1 MPASLASVP
10 ATRTDPIIDDQMGS
24 TGIRAPVVSTQWL
37 YPYHIRIGCGHAS
50 DRHVTAPRLLLMA
63 LLLSTILR
71 TVRATLFGC
80 GVALWLVVQGH
91 PIAAGAVMGVAILLD
106 GASLWQRRSPLS
118 STEDPSLTKDDGT
131 PFNVPLA
138 QALDHLPGV
147 FYVIGPAGRLIRW
160 NARFESVSG
169 YSADDLRGSL
179 AFRFFE
185 GEDRRRIAAAVLR
198 VYAVGDARVEA
209 EFITKT
215 ADALPMLFSGS
226 RIVIDGD
233 PHLVGM
239 GIDVAD
245 RIAAEE
251 ALRRREME
259 YRMLAENVIDVVSH
273 HTADTTRLYVSPSIE
288 DLVGFTPEELIG
300 RRAYEDIHPDDQG
313 EVQRSLQKSLEHD
326 PVARAEY
333 RMRCKDGSWV
343 WVETVGRYV
352 DTGLGDREIIA
363 TTRDISNQKALEE
376 QLREALSQAESAR
389 EEAERA
395 ERLKSLFLAN
405 MSHEIRTPLTSIIG
419 FSEVLAD
426 EVPEPYSG
434 MAEMVGKS
442 GQRLIDTIGSV
453 LALSKLEA
461 GRWSGDFEP
470 VNLGDE
476 VCTTIDLMS
485 PQSAE
490 RRARRAGLRP
500 SRPLG
505 PAAHH
510 RQPAQQRHQVQPGRM
525 PRAGAR
531 SRRAQLRPGC
541 AGGRRR
547 RTGHSEEPA
556 RGTLQPVLAR
566 QLRTRQPHRRR
577 PGPIHHPPPRR
588 PHGRPHRGGL

>member
-1 MPASLASVP
+1 LA
-10 ATRTDPIIDDQMGS
+10 R
-24 TGIRAPVVSTQWL
+24 
-37 YPYHIRIGCGHAS
+37 
-50 DRHVTAPRLLLMA
+50 
-63 LLLSTILR
+63 
-71 TVRATLFGC
+71 
-80 GVALWLVVQGH
+80 
-91 PIAAGAVMGVAILLD
+91 
-106 GASLWQRRSPLS
+106 
-118 STEDPSLTKDDGT
+118 
-131 PFNVPLA
+131 
-138 QALDHLPGV
+138 ALDHLPGV

-169 YSADDLRGSL
+169 YPADELRGSL

-185 GEDRRRIAAAVLR
+185 GEDRRRIAEAVLR
-198 VYAVGDARVEA
+198 VFAVGDARVEA
-209 EFITKT
+209 DFITQNG
-215 ADALPMLFSGS
+215 DALPMLFSGS

-300 RRAYEDIHPDDQG
+300 RRALEDIHPDDRG
-313 EVQRSLQKSLEHD
+313 EVQRSLQEALEHG

-343 WVETVGRYV
+343 WVETVGRYI

-376 QLREALSQAESAR
+376 QLREALAEAESAR

-426 EVPEPYSG
+426 EVPDPYSG
-434 MAEMVGKS
+434 MAKMVGKS

-461 GRWSGDFEP
+461 GRWTGDFEP
-470 VNLGDE
+470 VDLGEE

-485 PQSAE
+485 PQSTEQGVPIHLDVPEAPIYARVDRSGLQRVIDNLLSNAIKFSPTGCPVQVRVRLAPGRDQVVLEVEDDGPGIPKSQQQELFNPFTHVSSE
-490 RRARRAGLRP
+490 RDSRTGAGLGLSITRRLVDRMDGHIDVDSDEGEGTRFIVTFPQVP
-500 SRPLG
+500 S
-505 PAAHH
+505 PASSS
-510 RQPAQQRHQVQPGRM
+510 
-525 PRAGAR
+525 RAAT
-531 SRRAQLRPGC
+531 S
-541 AGGRRR
+541 
-547 RTGHSEEPA
+547 
-556 RGTLQPVLAR
+556 
-566 QLRTRQPHRRR
+566 
-577 PGPIHHPPPRR
+577 
-588 PHGRPHRGGL
+588 

>member
-1 MPASLASVP
+1 
-10 ATRTDPIIDDQMGS
+10 
-24 TGIRAPVVSTQWL
+24 
-37 YPYHIRIGCGHAS
+37 
-50 DRHVTAPRLLLMA
+50 MA

-160 NARFESVSG
+160 NARFESISG

-490 RRARRAGLRP
+490 RDVPIQVDVPDAPVYARVDRSGLQRIIDNLLSNAIKFSPAGCPVQVRVREEPSYDQVVLEVEDDGPGIPKSQQEELFNPFSHVSSERDSRTGAGLGLSITRRLVDRMDGRIEVDSDEGEGTRFIVTFP
-500 SRPLG
+500 QISSPTHSP
-505 PAAHH
+505 PAA
-510 RQPAQQRHQVQPGRM
+510 A
-525 PRAGAR
+525 
-531 SRRAQLRPGC
+531 S
-541 AGGRRR
+541 
-547 RTGHSEEPA
+547 
-556 RGTLQPVLAR
+556 
-566 QLRTRQPHRRR
+566 
-577 PGPIHHPPPRR
+577 
-588 PHGRPHRGGL
+588 